1 MCRYRAV
8 STALGQREYR
18 VAFVGAKVCD
28 FDDSV
33 EPGAAITGI
42 EDSSLQAR
50 RRPTRHSQTDS
61 DIACLPSA
69 RASDGACVVSAGPAS
84 IDVAEVAGG
93 MSGGGGRE
101 FLGGVHHEAAPL
113 GDGLVERLAFK
124 DHELGALLAV
134 QGQR

>member
-1 MCRYRAV
+1 MIHLDGRLSKAPPPEVRLLRR
-8 STALGQREYR
+8 SIDLRTL
-18 VAFVGAKVCD
+18 
-28 FDDSV
+28 
-33 EPGAAITGI
+33 
-42 EDSSLQAR
+42 R
-50 RRPTRHSQTDS
+50 RRSTRHSQTDS